1 MNMKKLN
8 VALMSGGDSSER
20 VIALQSAEQMEKAF
34 DRDKYNVMVVDVDGR
49 DWSVT
54 DLSGRRWQVDRNDFS
69 VTVGGRKTVFDYAFI
84 VIHGTPG
91 EDGRLQGY
99 LDMMRVPYSSCGFV
113 STVVTFDKTLCK
125 RAVEG
130 IEGLHLAEEIV
141 LRKGDLID
149 AEEVAAKLGLPLFI
163 KPNASGSSFGVTKVK
178 RTEDMAQALDAAF
191 RESDTV
197 MAEEYIAGREFGC
210 GVLLAAE
217 KDYLLPV
224 TEIISR
230 NEFFDY
236 EAKYT
241 AGLSDEV
248 TPAEISPELSDRL
261 QSMAA
266 AVYRA
271 CGCRGLVRA
280 DFIVTSDG
288 RPYMIEINS
297 VPGMS
302 AGSIVP
308 KQLAAAG
315 ISMGEMIDI
324 IVTDTL

>member
-1 MNMKKLN
+1 MKKLN
-8 VALMSGGDSSER
+8 VALLSGGDSSER
-20 VIALQSAEQMEKAF
+20 VIALQSAAQMEKAF
-34 DRDKYNVMVVDVDGR
+34 DRTKYNVMVVDIEGR
-49 DWSVT
+49 DWSVA
-54 DLSGRRWQVDRNDFS
+54 DPSGRRWPVDRNDFS
-69 VTVGGRKTVFDYAFI
+69 VTIDGLKTVFGYAFI

-99 LDMMRVPYSSCGFV
+99 LDMMRVPYSSSGFV

-125 RAVEG
+125 RTVEG
-130 IEGLHLAEEIV
+130 IDGLHLAKDMV
-141 LRKGDLID
+141 LRSGGRVVPEDI
-149 AEEVAAKLGLPLFI
+149 AAALGLPLFI

-178 RTEDMAQALDAAF
+178 RVEDIARAVEAAF

-197 MAEEYIAGREFGC
+197 IAEEYIAGREFGC
-210 GVLLAAE
+210 GVMIAGDNE
-217 KDYLLPV
+217 YLLPV
-224 TEIISR
+224 TEIIPR

-248 TPAEISPELSDRL
+248 TPAEIPAELSGHL
-261 QSMAA
+261 QALAA
-266 AVYRA
+266 SVYMA

-280 DFIVTSDG
+280 DFIVTPDG

-324 IVTDTL
+324 IITNTL

>member
-1 MNMKKLN
+1 MEKLN
-8 VALMSGGDSSER
+8 VALLSGGDSSER
-20 VIALQSAEQMEKAF
+20 VIALQSAAQMEKAF
-34 DRDKYNVMVVDVDGR
+34 DRDKYNVMVVDIDGR

-54 DLSGRRWQVDRNDFS
+54 DSSGRRWPLDRNDFS
-69 VTVGGRKTVFDYAFI
+69 VTIDGRKTVFGYAFI

-130 IEGLHLAEEIV
+130 IEGLHLAKEII
-141 LRKGDLID
+141 LRRGDIIEPQD
-149 AEEVAAKLGLPLFI
+149 IAATLGLPMFI

-178 RTEDMAQALDAAF
+178 RTEDIAQAVEAAF

-210 GVLLAAE
+210 GVILTSE
-217 KDYLLPV
+217 REYLLPV

-248 TPAEISPELSDRL
+248 TPAEIPATLAARL
-261 QSMAA
+261 QSLAA
-266 AVYRA
+266 SVYRA

-280 DFIVTSDG
+280 DFIVTPDG
-288 RPYMIEINS
+288 KPYMIEVNS

-315 ISMGEMIDI
+315 ISIGEMIDI
-324 IVTDTL
+324 IISDTRK